1 MIGFLVQIRNLR
13 SATPRNAGLIDRLF
27 VTTGIR
33 ESVFRY
39 FILVDV
45 EGREHVAYSGYLL
58 RKKSAQ
64 VDQAQ
69 VFTKAIAV
77 LIF

>member
-1 MIGFLVQIRNLR
+1 MFNLMFWLLDSDDDWLFGANKESHTHHTAQR
-13 SATPRNAGLIDRLF
+13 WFDHLF

-45 EGREHVAYSGYLL
+45 DDRERLAYSGYLL

-64 VDQAQ
+64 VD
-69 VFTKAIAV
+69 
-77 LIF
+77 